1 MEKRIF
7 KTIVK
12 YDHDLGGEEYV
23 LGRISGIQLA
33 MCDEDPKNGF
43 VWSYVPGVGDM
54 IKTECTSEQY
64 DAFAKVIE
72 KLYPGL
78 CIFDCKK

>member
-7 KTIVK
+7 KTIVRADNK
-12 YDHDLGGEEYV
+12 FGDSEYV
-23 LGRISGIQLA
+23 RGRISGIQLA

-54 IKTECTSEQY
+54 IKTECTPEKY
-64 DAFAKVIE
+64 DAFTKVIE
-72 KLYPGL
+72 NLYSGL
-78 CIFDCKK
+78 CIFDYKE